1 MNSAL
6 TRFRVMAYVTGVVL
20 LILVLVAMPLKYLA
34 DEPGLVATVGP
45 IHGALF
51 IVYCLVTL
59 DLAVRLR
66 WQVTRTGLVMLAG
79 TVPFMSFVAERRVVR
94 DYPAP
99 AAV

>member
-6 TRFRVMAYVTGVVL
+6 TRYRVMAYLTGVVL

-34 DEPGLVATVGP
+34 NQPGVVATVGP
-45 IHGALF
+45 IHGVLF

-66 WQVTRTGLVMLAG
+66 WHITRTGLVMLAG
-79 TVPFMSFVAERRVVR
+79 TVPFMSFVAERRVAR
-94 DYPAP
+94 ENPSP

>member
-1 MNSAL
+1 VNSAL
-6 TRFRVMAYVTGVVL
+6 TRYRVMAYLTGVVL

-34 DEPGLVATVGP
+34 DQPGLVETVGP
-45 IHGALF
+45 IHGVLF

-66 WQVTRTGLVMLAG
+66 WHITRTGLVMLAG
-79 TVPFMSFVAERRVVR
+79 TVPFMSFVAERRVAR
-94 DYPAP
+94 ENPSP